1 MALHA
6 KAKSAPSYRFYAL
19 YDKISRDDILA
30 HAYAQCRS
38 NKGAPG
44 VDGQDFADIE
54 VYGVQRWLGELA
66 LALRE
71 ESYRPDPIRR
81 VFIPKA
87 NGKLRPLGISTLRD
101 RVCMTAAMLVLDP
114 IFEADLPPEQYAY
127 RPGRNAQQAVI
138 EVEETLFRGHP
149 EVVDADL
156 ADYFGSI
163 PHAEL
168 MLSLARRIVDRRVLH
183 LIKMWLECSVEETD
197 DRGRKKRTTEAKD
210 QRRGIP
216 QGSPISPLLANLYMR
231 RFVLGWKKLG
241 LEKSLGTRIVTYA
254 DDLVILCRKGRAAEA
269 LQRMRELMGKL
280 KLTVNEEKT
289 RICKVPEEEFDF
301 LGYTFG
307 RMYSRTTG
315 KARLGMQPSK
325 KSIRRMVEK
334 LHAMTAVSMTW
345 QATTE
350 LVSRLN
356 RTLRGWANYFQV
368 GTVNRAY
375 RALDTY
381 TAARLRRWL
390 RHKHKVRRR
399 KGGTYP
405 LSHLYGYFGLVRL
418 SRLGHDVAWVKA

>member
-6 KAKSAPSYRFYAL
+6 KAKSAPSHRFYAL

-54 VYGVQRWLGELA
+54 AYGVQRWLDELA

-101 RVCMTAAMLVLDP
+101 RVCMTAAMLVLEP

-381 TAARLRRWL
+381 TATRLRRWL